1 MSFNNTPH
9 IAILMIE
16 NIYELENKAVFN
28 ISKGIN
34 ENFLVITS
42 KIIGKKGNDKA
53 PKKAIN
59 I

>member
-1 MSFNNTPH
+1 
-9 IAILMIE
+9 MIE